1 MKTKPHTIRF
11 EESDYDFICKRE
23 NLQTAQSILDF
34 LMTEYIKIYKVQ
46 KPSIFLVP
54 KESDYDGKETNRN
67 SLDEPLKFE
76 EPKRKLIRTFEQYR
90 QLKLD
95 CENEE
100 DWNTLADEIRDAPN
114 LSTKQKQLL
123 LN

>member
-54 KESDYDGKETNRN
+54 KESDYDGKESNRN
-67 SLDEPLKFE
+67 SFDEQGKFE
-76 EPKRKLIRTFEQYR
+76 EPKRKLIRTFEQYK
-90 QLKLD
+90 QLRIE

-100 DWNTLADEIRDAPN
+100 DWINLADEIRNAPN
-114 LSTKQKQLL
+114 LSSKQKSLL
-123 LN
+123 LS